1 MQGILP
7 AGHLPGDR
15 RPGGLQ
21 KPAPRADGLTV
32 DSITN
37 SVERL
42 LDAAGIS
49 LRGQDSGGER
59 ESQKEKDELKK
70 VLTENLRLK
79 EELARKRLK
88 ISRMG
93 SNDSVK
99 DDHLP
104 AAARGRSGEL
114 GRARVG
120 PGGKSTDS
128 PSPDATMDELRALR
142 AKWEGQITGSF
153 SRANLSEKSTEDAS
167 SGELSDLGGPRGTS
181 GEVATKTWCGS
192 KKKAASSAFEKGQM
206 PAQVRESVSPDAT
219 FLGAAAAQRGR
230 KAEEEQGKRDPEAVS
245 TNLSV
250 GFDKIRTIVQAI
262 EKAPKCIKEV
272 LLLEEVIPRREVFSR
287 GKYR

>member
-1 MQGILP
+1 VSHNNSLNIANNGDSLKDRLAHKLRMLEEEHALRSAVAASAAKRGVRGEQGKDEAREALGRNRI
-7 AGHLPGDR
+7 A
-15 RPGGLQ
+15 
-21 KPAPRADGLTV
+21 
-32 DSITN
+32 
-37 SVERL
+37 
-42 LDAAGIS
+42 
-49 LRGQDSGGER
+49 GER
-59 ESQKEKDELKK
+59 KSAAELEAEMNE
-70 VLTENLRLK
+70 VRAQWEDHITRRL
-79 EELARKRLK
+79 
-88 ISRMG
+88 
-93 SNDSVK
+93 
-99 DDHLP
+99 
-104 AAARGRSGEL
+104 
-114 GRARVG
+114 G

-128 PSPDATMDELRALR
+128 PSPDAEMDELRALR
-142 AKWEGQITGSF
+142 TKWEGQITGSF

-206 PAQVRESVSPDAT
+206 PAQVRESVSPEAT